1 VRIRIGS
8 YELGRAVGRGGMG
21 EVWSARHLR
30 LGRPVALKLLTDRA
44 ALDIKYRRA
53 FRNEIRSA
61 AQLDHPNLVAV
72 YDFGEVT
79 DAEAEHSDGRLA
91 SRTPWL
97 AMELVEGGTLLPHC
111 GTFDWMRLMDVVL
124 GLLDALAHAHARGVY
139 HRDLK
144 PANVLLGRR
153 VRAGVPLVVKLS
165 DFGLAHAAEG
175 TEDDHFNGGTPAY
188 MAPEQF
194 GGHWRNYGPWTD
206 LYGLGCV
213 LFALVT
219 GSPPFGPSQSFADSR
234 RAHHEATVPALA
246 PPFAVPAGFE
256 SWLRRLLEK
265 DPALRYRRAADA
277 LYDFV
282 QLGPPVFGATAGP
295 RRRAPPAPRA
305 DLDTLRLHTLS
316 TLMELPPHTT
326 EEPVF
331 TVGSAASRAPPLP
344 HDWRE
349 LDERRGH
356 RAVPSG
362 LGLFGLR
369 PIPFVG
375 REAARDAL
383 WGLLRDVQATGRVRV
398 AALHGG
404 SGYGKSRLADWV
416 GQRAHEVGAA
426 IRMRAT
432 HAPVPGPRDG
442 LAGLVFRFLR
452 CEGLERARIAERV
465 RGLVSSEDDRDALL
479 ELLAPGS
486 GAVRFGSSEERQYA
500 VVQLL
505 ERATTERP
513 VVMWLDD
520 VHWGPDTLRFVRRL
534 LEDDLERPVLV
545 VMTATDEAL
554 VERPDEYAVWEELL
568 VDPRVQTIAVGPLP
582 PAERSRLIE
591 EVLGLDATLG
601 EAVEEGSH
609 GNPLFTV
616 QLIGDWVER
625 DLLEHGETGF
635 VPRRGVTLT
644 VPEDIGSIWERRVE
658 RLLADRPA
666 DDAHA
671 LELAACLG
679 MTVNRS
685 EWIQASKLL
694 GVTASARLV
703 EALLNAGLAQ
713 TGDGGFGWVFAHRKL
728 PEALMDRAERA
739 GRLVACHAACAGL
752 LLDRL
757 DLLPSTPVGM
767 SERLGRH
774 LLRAE
779 EPEAA
784 LDHLRTGIIER
795 VNAGDYAI
803 AEQLIEL
810 RAEALRRAQ
819 VASSDERWADNLVAH
834 FHIARRQ
841 GRKPDATD
849 WLDRIQ
855 EAAGT
860 HGWPAIAVECSV
872 FRARMLR
879 LAGDGAVAERTLRRA
894 LEDAVAI
901 REPRLIAAARF
912 ELGELAALRGELD
925 RATSFARAA
934 LQDHERLDDR
944 VGQARCLQL
953 LGEIRKEAGDYRQAR
968 SLLREAEQLCE
979 MAGNRWS
986 RASAINSAGDAARH
1000 DGHLDEA
1007 EQLYRRAVGL
1017 FRAIGSGSV
1026 VYPEY
1031 NLALTLVARGQVKQ
1045 AEAPLQRALDHF
1057 ETLRDSGGQMN
1068 AHFALAA
1075 CAAESGRWSG
1085 WEAHWKEGAQRLAQL
1100 QAADEDT
1107 AWVLEVCGQR
1117 AEARGMRSRA
1127 RTAYGL
1133 ALDTWRSLDRT
1144 RRVQRLQRAL
1154 VRLGE
1159 PT

>member
-1 VRIRIGS
+1 MPIRIGS
-8 YELGRAVGRGGMG
+8 YELRRAVGRGGMG
-21 EVWSARHLR
+21 EVWSATHTR
-30 LGRPVALKLLTDRA
+30 LDQRVALKLLTDRA
-44 ALDIKYRRA
+44 ALDVKYRRA

-79 DAEAEHSDGRLA
+79 DDEAERSDGRLA

-194 GGHWRNYGPWTD
+194 DGHWRNYGPWTD

-213 LFALVT
+213 LFSLVRGT
-219 GSPPFGPSQSFADSR
+219 PPHGPSRSFADSR
-234 RAHHEATVPALA
+234 RAHREDTVPALE

-282 QLGPPVFGATAGP
+282 QLGPPELGRARQGSAP
-295 RRRAPPAPRA
+295 RPAPRA
-305 DLDTLRLHTLS
+305 NLETLRLHTLS
-316 TLMELPPHTT
+316 TLMELPLQPT

-349 LDERRGH
+349 LDERRGEQ
-356 RAVPSG
+356 AVPNG

-375 REAARDAL
+375 RDAERDAL
-383 WGLLRDVQATGRVRV
+383 WSLLREVQEQSRVRV

-404 SGYGKSRLADWV
+404 SGFGKSRLADWI
-416 GQRAHEVGAA
+416 GQRAHEVGSA

-442 LAGLVFRFLR
+442 LAGLAFRFLR
-452 CEGLERARIAERV
+452 CEGLDRARIAERV
-465 RGLVSSEDDRDALL
+465 RGLASSKDDRDALL
-479 ELLAPGS
+479 ELLAPGA
-486 GAVRFGSSEERQYA
+486 GAVRFGSSEERHYA
-500 VVQLL
+500 IVQLL
-505 ERATTERP
+505 QRATTERP

-554 VERPDEYAVWEELL
+554 TERPDEYAVWEEVL
-568 VDPRVQTIAVGPLP
+568 VDPRVRTIEVGPLP
-582 PAERSRLIE
+582 PDKRSTLIE

-601 EAVEEGSH
+601 EAVEQGSR

-625 DLLEHGETGF
+625 NLLEPGETGF

-644 VPEDIGSIWERRVE
+644 VPDDIGSVWERRVD
-658 RLLADRPA
+658 RLLADRPE
-666 DDAHA
+666 DDARA

-685 EWIQASKLL
+685 EWVQAAELL
-694 GVTASARLV
+694 GVKASARLV

-728 PEALMDRAERA
+728 PEALMGRAARA
-739 GRLVACHAACAGL
+739 RRLVACHAACAGL

-784 LDHLRTGIIER
+784 LAHLRTGIIER

-803 AEQLIEL
+803 AEQLVEL
-810 RAEALRRAQ
+810 REEALRSARVPPAD
-819 VASSDERWADNLVAH
+819 VLWADNLIPH
-834 FHIARRQ
+834 YHIARRQ
-841 GRKPDATD
+841 GRKGDAVH
-849 WLDRIQ
+849 WLDRI
-855 EAAGT
+855 EDAAGD
-860 HGWPAIAVECSV
+860 HGWPAVAVECCV

-879 LAGDGAVAERTLRRA
+879 LAGDGAVAERTLKRA

-901 REPRLIAAARF
+901 REPRLIGAARF
-912 ELGELAALRGELD
+912 ELGELAAVRGELD
-925 RATSFARAA
+925 RATSFAKAA
-934 LQDHERLDDR
+934 LQDHERLDDV
-944 VGQARCLQL
+944 VGQARCWQL
-953 LGEIRKEAGDYRQAR
+953 LGEVRKEAGDYRQAR
-968 SLLREAEQLCE
+968 QLLRKAEELCE

-1000 DGHLDEA
+1000 DGNLDEA
-1007 EQLYRRAVGL
+1007 EQLYRRAGGL
-1017 FRAIGSGSV
+1017 FRAIGSASA

-1031 NLALTLVARGQVKQ
+1031 NLALTRVARGQVKQ
-1045 AEAPLQRALDHF
+1045 AEDALRRALDHF
-1057 ETLRDSGGQMN
+1057 SELRDGGGQMN

-1075 CAAESGRWSG
+1075 CAAESKQWAV
-1085 WEAHWKEGAQRLAQL
+1085 WEAHWKEGAKRLAQL
-1100 QAADEDT
+1100 RAADEDT
-1107 AWVLEVCGQR
+1107 AWVVEVCGQR
-1117 AEARGMRSRA
+1117 AEARGMRERA
-1127 RTAYGL
+1127 KTAYVL
-1133 ALDTWRSLDRT
+1133 ALETWRSLDRT
-1144 RRVQRLQRAL
+1144 RRVQRLERAL
-1154 VRLGE
+1154 SRLGD
-1159 PT
+1159 PS